1 MDRRIL
7 WLWLSGRSKLN
18 GRKIKSLLEHFKSIE
33 AVYDAESYR
42 DIENIGRD
50 ESRSLLD
57 KDLKAAEE
65 LFERT
70 TDKGIFI
77 LTYDMD
83 EYPDK
88 LRNISPI
95 PYILYCKGTLM
106 DFDSILSVAVVGTR
120 RYSDYG
126 KLATNR
132 IASELAKNGVII
144 VSGMA
149 RGLDS
154 VAARAALRAGTPT
167 AAVLGSG
174 LDIVYP
180 RENEGLMNE
189 IAANG
194 IVISEYPIGSP
205 PIAAHFPERNRIIAG
220 LSNGVLVS
228 QAPNKS
234 GALITARIAM
244 ENGRDV
250 FAIPGN
256 IFDDSYAGSNRLIQ
270 QGAKLVTCG
279 EDIISEYP
287 YVFRQLADMPSRLI
301 AAEPKRAEETVVRT
315 AKPSSDELGLEDE
328 TERDIAEILIER
340 NANIEDLVQS
350 LKIDVRE
357 LNIKITMLE
366 MRGVIEKLPGNIY
379 KLKMSGQ

>member
-7 WLWLSGRSKLN
+7 WLWLSGRLKLN
-18 GRKIKSLLEHFKSIE
+18 RRKIKSLIEHFKSIE

-50 ESRSLLD
+50 EHRSLMD
-57 KDLKAAEE
+57 KDLKAAAE
-65 LFERT
+65 LYERT
-70 TDKGIFI
+70 TEKGIFI

-95 PYILYCKGTLM
+95 PYILYCKGRLM

-174 LDIVYP
+174 LDVVYP
-180 RENEGLMNE
+180 PENEALMNE
-189 IAANG
+189 IVQNG

-205 PIAAHFPERNRIIAG
+205 PIASHFPERNRIIAG

-250 FAIPGN
+250 FAVPGN

-270 QGAKLVTCG
+270 QGAKLVMCG
-279 EDIISEYP
+279 DDIISEYP
-287 YVFRQLADMPSRLI
+287 YVFRQLSDMPSRVI
-301 AAEPKRAEETVVRT
+301 AAEPKTEKDEVIRTVEPRRE
-315 AKPSSDELGLEDE
+315 KIELKDE
-328 TERDIAEILIER
+328 TERNIVEILIER

-350 LKIDVRE
+350 LKMDIRD

-366 MRGVIEKLPGNIY
+366 MRGIIEKLPGNIY